1 MKTNVKSL
9 FIAVAA
15 VMALGACTNPEVP
28 AGHEGYVYYQP
39 LIFGKME
46 YRKSLTGPSSTG
58 VSWRLFV
65 MNIDMRERNYR
76 EEFNLLSSD
85 DLKVKFEV
93 NTRIRLREGSV
104 REIVEDWGAENW
116 YEWNVRQPL
125 RTTVRNEIMKISAT
139 EIQLKTA
146 ELAKTIK
153 AGLDDKYKGTPI
165 EVLSVDM
172 GAFEFPKPVTQAIQ
186 EKIAKQQEL
195 ERQKA
200 ILSKTEKEAEI
211 RVIEALRAAEQQR
224 IIGST
229 LDPLYLQREAV
240 QVYRTLGQ
248 SKNKTVLVLP
258 NTSDGT
264 GMPLVM
270 STGARKKLSRDD
282 REFLDS
288 MRAKYITDKDASAAA
303 TAPDPD
309 DEDTD
314 ADGPTPTTPG
324 PTQPATDPAPA
335 ATP

>member
-1 MKTNVKSL
+1 MKTKTKSL
-9 FIAVAA
+9 IIALAA
-15 VMALGACTNPEVP
+15 AMALGACTNPEVP
-28 AGHEGYVYYQP
+28 AGHEGYVFYQP

-58 VSWRLFV
+58 VSWRLFIV
-65 MNIDMRERNYR
+65 NIDMRERNYR

-93 NTRIRLREGSV
+93 NTRVRLREGSV
-104 REIVEDWGAENW
+104 REIVEDWGGETW

-153 AGLDDKYKGTPI
+153 AGLDAKYKDTPI

-172 GAFEFPKPVTQAIQ
+172 GAFEFPKPVTEAIQ
-186 EKIAKQQEL
+186 EKIGKQQEL

-240 QVYRTLGQ
+240 QVYRALGQ

-258 NTSDGT
+258 NTTDGT
-264 GMPLVM
+264 GMPLVK
-270 STGARKKLSRDD
+270 STGSRKKLSKDD
-282 REFLDS
+282 KEFLDT

-303 TAPDPD
+303 EAPDPVD
-309 DEDTD
+309 DD
-314 ADGPTPTTPG
+314 ADE
-324 PTQPATDPAPA
+324 PAPA
-335 ATP
+335 EPAVTPPAPANP